1 MQGKTHFIKLL
12 LGVLVCFS
20 THSIANNNKKR
31 KVQNS
36 PASKEISYSARSPN
50 MKLLADSLY
59 EVIDLAN
66 YGMEK
71 STFFNAY
78 KGYRYLQNKGSV
90 RKKNLL
96 TICDYSQSINNKRLY
111 VIDLVNLKVL
121 FNTYVAHGIK
131 SGDECASSFSNLE
144 NSNKSC
150 LGFLITADTYN
161 GDAGYSMRFNGMEH
175 GINDRARSRAI
186 VLHGSIVLSEPK
198 KSSQETIIKSLGC
211 PAVPYGIHSKI
222 IDAIKGGS
230 CFFINHPDKKYA
242 KTSAIVNAQFDLAPI
257 AKAE

>member
-1 MQGKTHFIKLL
+1 MQEKTIFSKLL
-12 LGVLVCFS
+12 LVVLLGI
-20 THSIANNNKKR
+20 SINAIASNPKKGKAENK
-31 KVQNS
+31 NS
-36 PASKEISYSARSPN
+36 VSEFSYSSTSPN
-50 MKLLADSLY
+50 IKRLADSLY
-59 EVIDLAN
+59 SLINLEENGLNREV
-66 YGMEK
+66 
-71 STFFNAY
+71 FFNAY
-78 KGYRYLQNKGSV
+78 KGYRYLQNKGSL
-90 RKKNLL
+90 KKKDLL

-111 VIDLVNLKVL
+111 VIDLQNLKVL

-150 LGFLITADTYN
+150 LGFLITADTYT
-161 GDAGYSMRFNGMEH
+161 GDAGYSMRFNGVER

-186 VLHGSIVLSEPK
+186 VLHGALVVSRAKVTSN
-198 KSSQETIIKSLGC
+198 ETIIKSLGC

-242 KTSAIVNAQFDLAPI
+242 NTSAIVNAAFDLSSNG
-257 AKAE
+257 K